1 MTKKII
7 DELELEEVT
16 GGIQINNTSEAFQTK
31 SQLSISNNNINEL
44 VDSLKSQGYSPAE
57 ILNEL
62 SGQLNSNLD
71 ISNINDNNDISFED
85 LSDILNNHDQL

>member
-31 SQLSISNNNINEL
+31 SQLSISNNINEF